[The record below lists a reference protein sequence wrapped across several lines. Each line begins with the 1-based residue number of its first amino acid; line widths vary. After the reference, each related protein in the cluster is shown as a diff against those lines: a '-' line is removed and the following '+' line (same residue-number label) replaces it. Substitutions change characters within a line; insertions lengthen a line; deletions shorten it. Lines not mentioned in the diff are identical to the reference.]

1 VSDIIEFGEVQ
12 RVVIGIQGGTV
23 NPEVVESKGLK
34 VNRGVYVD
42 DLTQDGGAI
51 KAGIKEGDVIVA
63 VDGQKVNSMGDLQ
76 EQLAPHRP
84 GEKVM
89 VTVNR
94 KGDEKEFGITLKT
107 PSGDTKTVGSSEFWD
122 YLGADFE
129 KLTDKELDKLNIN
142 SGVRVTKIREGKF
155 KEAGIPVGFVIAFIN
170 RAPVTDVQDVRTYI
184 ERIKG
189 GVFIEGIGPDGK
201 DDYYFRK

>member
-1 VSDIIEFGEVQ
+1 
-12 RVVIGIQGGTV
+12 
-23 NPEVVESKGLK
+23 
-34 VNRGVYVD
+34 VD